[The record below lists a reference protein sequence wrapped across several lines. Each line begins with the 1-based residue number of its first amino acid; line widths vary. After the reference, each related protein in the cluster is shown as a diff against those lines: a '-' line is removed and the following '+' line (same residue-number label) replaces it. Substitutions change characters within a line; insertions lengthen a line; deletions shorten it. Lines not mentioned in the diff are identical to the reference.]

1 MRLIDHGGDMIFTMT
16 PLAQTDWVQDKF
28 WDKRGT
34 EGIFGIQA
42 AMRDNPHISEK
53 EIDLALSGLT
63 RDERLAIEFGNFVA
77 FGGMFYDMFGDQHV
91 RPTPTREEVDGFTA
105 VVVGIDP
112 GTTTG
117 VVWCGFDNDET
128 ILVFDEMYPKGKY
141 PDEIA
146 AEIKRRNESWDIEP
160 TYVIDP
166 AARIKS
172 GPNQEQF
179 TTAYARA
186 GVMAAEGQNA
196 RGPGI
201 TEVQRRLEHGP
212 RLFISEECKNLRWE
226 FSRYRRDPNSQDEWA
241 AIKKNDHLL
250 DALRYAVM
258 SRTWGS
264 PKVFSHRRSNYNDNP
279 MFEPPWRGPT
289 PTDNPPLGAF
299 S

>member
-1 MRLIDHGGDMIFTMT
+1 
-16 PLAQTDWVQDKF
+16 
-28 WDKRGT
+28 
-34 EGIFGIQA
+34 
-42 AMRDNPHISEK
+42 
-53 EIDLALSGLT
+53 
-63 RDERLAIEFGNFVA
+63 
-77 FGGMFYDMFGDQHV
+77 MFGDQHV